1 MKNILG
7 LDLGTNSIGWAL
19 LQTDEEGHYQPR
31 ITLGSRIIPMTQDV
45 LSTFEGGKPIETQ
58 TAARTQKRG
67 MRRLNERRLLRRER
81 LFRALHILGFLPNH
95 FDQSIGWDRTKG
107 KTFGK
112 FIDVVA
118 EPKIAWERD
127 AQGEMQFLFKNS
139 FDEMLADF
147 RLHQPELV
155 SEGKKIPYDWTL
167 YYLRQKALSQPITK
181 EELAWIL
188 LNFNQKR
195 GYYQLR
201 GKDEIPEEEDKSKR
215 VEYCEL
221 VVKSVTFDPTEKVT
235 DKGRWYNV
243 ELDNGMIYRRQSKEG
258 LDNWI
263 GKRREFIITTELDEK
278 GNEKLDKDGLVKR
291 SFRSP
296 KPEDWTLRKVR
307 TEHGVEQS
315 GLTVGAFIY
324 RHILSD
330 PLGKI
335 IGKYVETIDR
345 KFYKQELYKILTE
358 QSKYHKELTES
369 KMLEAVSEELY
380 VRNEARQESLK
391 QKDMTYLLI
400 EDILFYQ
407 RPLKSKKSLISECPY
422 EYYKYVDKE
431 TGEEKIQHLK
441 CIAKSN
447 PYFQEFRILQFIQ
460 NLKIYDATAIGN
472 ANVTDKYFPDT
483 ESYAKLYNWLK
494 DQEEVSLD
502 SFLKNYLG
510 LKKPKGKDSS
520 YPLRWN
526 YVEDKKYPMGETRSS
541 ILKGLQKVGVS
552 TALLDDPNEEY
563 RLWHLLYS
571 IDDFNELQGALKKYA
586 EAKQLPVEEF
596 VKVFGKLKPFDKEYG
611 SYSEKAIKKLL
622 PYMRTGVELHKAC
635 QEVYQHWSEGLDTK
649 KWTSPVDLHS
659 YICKFQQHS
668 LRNPIVEQCIL
679 ETLRTVGDIWQ
690 RFGHIDEI
698 HLELGREMKNPA
710 DKRKRIAEQNQR
722 NENTNL
728 RIKALLLELLNDSK
742 VKGVHPNSPMQQ
754 DILRLYEEGAL
765 LELKSDDPDYKEIF
779 AISQMAQP
787 SASQLTRYKLWL
799 EQRYRS
805 PYTGRVI
812 PLAKLFTP
820 AYQIEHVIP
829 RARYYDDSLNN
840 KVICEAEVN
849 KDKTNL
855 LAHEY
860 ICKNEGKVIQTVSG
874 PVKVFLKGEYE
885 EFIRDHYAGNKGKQQ
900 RLMLDDVPEEFIQ
913 RQLNDSRY
921 ISKIIKSL
929 LSNIVREEDEDQDIS
944 KNLIVCTG
952 GVTDRLKKDWGMN
965 DVWNHIVYPRYER
978 LNQLT
983 NTNLFGQWETKE
995 GGKRVFQTSMPL
1007 ALQRG
1012 YSKKRIDHRHHAMDA
1027 LVIACASRNIVN
1039 LLSNQNASDRTSRED
1054 LKHLLCGKGGL
1065 FMKPWDSFTQDAE
1078 QALAGIVVSFKNKV
1092 RVLAHAS
1099 NRYDHI
1105 DANGKKRKLSQQ
1117 GENQF
1122 AVRKPLHKET
1132 VYGHVNLQRTKLV
1145 SLDTALND
1153 VRSIVDKELRNRI
1166 VDLFSQGLDKKAIKK
1181 KLAEENIGKQI
1192 EVRYFTDSDTPMVA
1206 VRKKLDES
1214 FDQKKILSISD
1225 TGIQKILLA
1234 YLGAKGGNAKEAF
1247 SPEGIAEMNEN
1258 IESYNGGKKHQP
1270 ILYVRVTE
1278 PMGEKFQIGNTETNA
1293 KKFVE
1298 AQSGTNLY
1306 FAIYNK
1312 EDGSRSYSTIPLYI
1326 VVERMKQGLNPVPE
1340 KNDNGDSLLFYIC
1353 PNDLVYVPNEDEL
1366 QTGGISVEDLN
1377 INQIYKFIDSSGTTA
1392 NFLPH
1397 RVASLLFAVQKQDAS
1412 VYCNQDHLIQ
1422 NEYGVGSPQS
1432 KNQKSIEG
1440 IMIKSICW
1448 KLEVDRLGQIT
1459 KIIR

>member
-19 LQTDEEGHYQPR
+19 LQTDEKGHYQPK
-31 ITLGSRIIPMTQDV
+31 INLGSRIIPMTQDV

-81 LFRALHILGFLPNH
+81 LFRALHILGFLPSH
-95 FDQSIGWDRTKG
+95 FDQSIGWDRTQG

-112 FIDVVA
+112 FIDLVA
-118 EPKIAWERD
+118 EPKIAWVKD
-127 AQGEMQFLFKNS
+127 NQGKMQFLFKGS
-139 FDEMLADF
+139 FEEMLSDF
-147 RLHQPELV
+147 RQHQPELV
-155 SEGKKIPYDWTL
+155 ADGKKIPYDWTL
-167 YYLRQKALSQPITK
+167 YYLRQKALSQPISK

-201 GKDEIPEEEDKSKR
+201 GKDEMPEEEDKSKR
-215 VEYCEL
+215 VEYREL

-243 ELDNGMIYRRQSKEG
+243 ELDNGMIYRRQSKES

-263 GKRREFIITTELDEK
+263 GKKREFIITTELDEK

-324 RHILSD
+324 QHILSD
-330 PLGKI
+330 PSGKI

-358 QSKYHKELTES
+358 QSKYHKELTDS
-369 KMLEAVSEELY
+369 TMLDAVSEELY
-380 VRNEARQESLK
+380 VRNESRQDSLK
-391 QKDMTYLLI
+391 QKSMTYLLI

-447 PYFQEFRILQFIQ
+447 PFFQEFRILQFIQ

-472 ANVTDKYFPDT
+472 VNVTDKYLPDT

-494 DQEEVSLD
+494 DQEEVSQD

-526 YVEDKKYPMGETRSS
+526 YVEDKKYPMGETRALL
-541 ILKGLQKVGVS
+541 LKGLQKAGIS
-552 TALLDDPNEEY
+552 ADLIAEPAEEY

-571 IDDFNELQGALKKYA
+571 IDDFNELQGALRKYA
-586 EAKQLPVEEF
+586 ECKHLPSDDF
-596 VKVFGKLKPFDKEYG
+596 VKAFDKIKPFDKEYG

-622 PYMRTGVELHKAC
+622 PYMRSGVALHDAC
-635 QEVYQHWSEGLDTK
+635 QKVYQHWSEGLDTK

-742 VKGVHPNSPMQQ
+742 VEGVHPNSPMQQ

-765 LELKSDDPDYKEIF
+765 LELRNDDPDYKEIL

-900 RLMLDDVPEEFIQ
+900 RLMLDDVPDEFIQ

-921 ISKIIKSL
+921 ISKVIKSL

-983 NTNLFGQWETKE
+983 DTNLFGQWETKE

-1078 QALAGIVVSFKNKV
+1078 QALAGIVVSIKNKV
-1092 RVLAHAS
+1092 RVLARAS

-1117 GENQF
+1117 GEKQF

-1132 VYGHVNLQRTKLV
+1132 VYGHVNLQRTKPV

-1153 VRSIVDKELRNRI
+1153 VRSIVDKDLRNRI
-1166 VDLFSQGLDKKAIKK
+1166 IDLFSQGLDKKAIKK
-1181 KLAEENIGKQI
+1181 KLSEENIGKQI

-1270 ILYVRVTE
+1270 ILNVRVTE
-1278 PMGEKFQIGNTETNA
+1278 PMGEKFQIGYSGNKSSKYA
-1293 KKFVE
+1293 I
-1298 AQSGTNLY
+1298 ASDGTNLY
-1306 FAIYNK
+1306 YAIYIDNNGK
-1312 EDGSRSYSTIPLYI
+1312 RSFKTYSLRQVYENLNTI
-1326 VVERMKQGLNPVPE
+1326 GCPVPE
-1340 KNDNGDSLLFYIC
+1340 LLEDGNKLLFSLS
-1353 PNDLVYVPNEDEL
+1353 PNDLVYVPTTDEIL
-1366 QTGGISVEDLN
+1366 SHDMALEDLDLN
-1377 INQIYKFIDSSGTTA
+1377 RIYRCLNTSTTRSYFMPA
-1392 NFLPH
+1392 NF
-1397 RVASLLFAVQKQDAS
+1397 SQLLFKVKDGFS
-1412 VYCNQDHLIQ
+1412 GVFGDFKNEVGCN
-1422 NEYGVGSPQS
+1422 NVNSQS
-1432 KNQKSIEG
+1432 ERSLDG